1 MSVDPCKRLARLS
14 IKGRNFSKCGK
25 VAGIGWGGGGEGGS
39 TPPLCTTV
47 RDEFACL
54 SKFN

>member
-25 VAGIGWGGGGEGGS
+25 VAGIGWGGGEGGS